1 MFDYTKAA
9 VKKIVDDFKRI
20 DLIRC
25 LLTQLLYI
33 AYLIYVICIQSGTP
47 ILNIALLALAS
58 AYFLFFLYVK
68 MRSVKKELRKL
79 VKKIYKWCK
88 RLIKLVNLGIVI
100 YGLSITASHFTA
112 PSVILAA
119 LMIVGWVLEIL
130 FEVVFRFF
138 IGKAKFILEGM
149 EADYKNVTKP
159 VKSVGNFFKK
169 LAGKKVEEEP
179 APSKNRI
186 ILDKIVAKERREKE
200 NERVEKRNNFHLWL
214 QDKFPF
220 FAPKNIEI
228 TDVDLDEQ
236 APAPIEEE
244 IFLDFDEEL

>member
-47 ILNIALLALAS
+47 ILNIALLTLAS

-169 LAGKKVEEEP
+169 FPTILTLTLFHKIICKLGYSDLIFLASDEVFNLNYAVFILTAAHDDDMCVIFLASIVNLLAKLFSSKVE
-179 APSKNRI
+179 
-186 ILDKIVAKERREKE
+186 
-200 NERVEKRNNFHLWL
+200 
-214 QDKFPF
+214 
-220 FAPKNIEI
+220 
-228 TDVDLDEQ
+228 
-236 APAPIEEE
+236 
-244 IFLDFDEEL
+244 